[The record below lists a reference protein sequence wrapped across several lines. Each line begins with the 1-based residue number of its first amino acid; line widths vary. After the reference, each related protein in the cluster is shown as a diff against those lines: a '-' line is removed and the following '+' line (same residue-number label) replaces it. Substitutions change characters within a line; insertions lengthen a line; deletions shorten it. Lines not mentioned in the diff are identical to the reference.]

1 MAELTEDQKLEIVTM
16 LACFRD
22 TNAILDHFR
31 DEHGLE
37 LTHKQVGAYD
47 PNRSY
52 YEAGERWRDVFD
64 RQRKSYLEDV
74 ATVPIA
80 NQGFRLNLLNEQAA
94 LAFKNKQPALGAAL
108 LEQAAREVGGLMTNQ
123 RSLTVD
129 DNRRARPSEMTP
141 EDRRAAMAEL
151 IRQAME
157 KMAERK
163 PPEPPLALP

>member
-1 MAELTEDQKLEIVTM
+1 MAVLTDDQKLEIVTM

-22 TNAILDHFR
+22 PGLIVDHFGQEYGIELDHR
-31 DEHGLE
+31 
-37 LTHKQVGAYD
+37 QVGSYD
-47 PNRSY
+47 PGRMY
-52 YEAGERWRDVFD
+52 YEAGPKWREIFD
-64 RQRKSYLEDV
+64 AKRKAYLEDV

-163 PPEPPLALP
+163 PPEPPLAIE

>member
-1 MAELTEDQKLEIVTM
+1 MAELSEEHKLEIVTM
-16 LACFRD
+16 LACFREPV
-22 TNAILDHFR
+22 AIVEYFGSEYGLLVDHR
-31 DEHGLE
+31 
-37 LTHKQVGAYD
+37 QVGSYD
-47 PNRSY
+47 PTRTY
-52 YEAGERWRDVFD
+52 FDAGEKWRDIFD
-64 RQRKSYLEDV
+64 AKRKQYLEDV

-80 NQGFRLNLLNEQAA
+80 NQGYRLNLLHEHAA
-94 LAFKNKQPALGAAL
+94 KAFKKGETALGAML
-108 LEQAAREVGGLMTNQ
+108 LKQAAEEVGGLMTNQ